1 MFIPNKSFI
10 IVLSSD
16 SVNDLP
22 PIYQSSYVVS
32 KSALSALGKSL
43 AVEYSKKGIKVNII
57 EPGMIDT
64 KLQIKFQKLL
74 RRLIK
79 LKTWRELVQKSDIVN
94 FIKYLIKI
102 LKNNLELLIGLIMK
116 EMKITSML
124 KQNIKILIELLKR

>member
-64 KLQIKFQKLL
+64 KFTDKIPEIAKETY
-74 RRLIK
+74 
-79 LKTWRELVQKSDIVN
+79 KTQNLSGELVQKSDVVN
-94 FIKYLIKI
+94 FIKYLIQND
-102 LKNNLELLIGLIMK
+102 LKNNFGTTYRINNGK
-116 EMKITSML
+116 K
-124 KQNIKILIELLKR
+124 